1 MRQIKKSNS
10 YEELKK
16 EELQKTEGGMGALA
30 IILAVGGISSLAYGY
45 KGLCD
50 EINSIG
56 KSLGKT
62 LAN

>member
-10 YEELKK
+10 YVELKK
-16 EELQKTEGGMGALA
+16 EELQKTEGGLGALA

>member
-16 EELQKTEGGMGALA
+16 EELQKTEGGLGALS

-50 EINSIG
+50 EIDSIG
-56 KSLGKT
+56 RNIGKM